1 MKALS
6 YARSLLIKR
15 SSYLIIQRNMSLIRD
30 KAFVNGEWVTSS
42 KGKTFDVVN
51 PTDGSIIGQVP
62 DMDVEDTNA
71 AIQSAYDAFKP
82 WASTTA
88 KERSN
93 FLRKWFNL
101 LEDNKEELARIV
113 SIEAGKPFKE
123 SLGEV
128 FYGNSFIEWFSEEAR
143 RIMGEIA
150 ASPAKSKEMLF
161 VRQPIGVAALI
172 TPWNFPHAMITRKA
186 GAALAAGCTCVIKPA
201 EDTPLT
207 ALALAKLAHDAGI
220 PNGVINVITSSRENA
235 AALGKLLCESPL
247 VRGLSFTGSTGVGK
261 LLYQQCATGIK
272 RVSLELGGNAP
283 FIVFKSADLDKAVAG
298 AMASKFRNCGQT
310 CVSANRFL
318 IEEPIFD
325 DFVEKLKAT
334 MKNELKLGKDES
346 CNTGPL
352 INISQLN
359 RVDSIVQD
367 AVKKG
372 ARVHLGGGP
381 AKDLGERWYQPTLIT
396 DVKPDMVCYKEEIF
410 GPVVACIK
418 FKSEDEALKIA
429 NDTPVGLAG
438 YFYSG
443 DISQC
448 WRVGKALEVGMVGI
462 NEGMISCTEAAFGGV
477 KESGIGREGSHHGI
491 EEYTDVKY
499 LCFGNL

>member
-1 MKALS
+1 MKGLTCVG
-6 YARSLLIKR
+6 SLLLKR
-15 SSYLIIQRNMSLIRD
+15 STLHILQRNMSLVRD
-30 KAFVNGEWVTSS
+30 KAFVNGEWVTSK
-42 KGKTFDVVN
+42 KGKKFDVVN
-51 PTDGSIIGQVP
+51 PSDGSVIGQVP

-71 AIQSAYDAFKP
+71 AIQSAHDAFKP

-93 FLRKWFNL
+93 LLRRWFNL

-143 RIMGEIA
+143 RITGEIA

-161 VRQPIGVAALI
+161 IRQPIGVAALI

-186 GAALAAGCTCVIKPA
+186 GAALAAGCTCLIKPA

-207 ALALAKLAHDAGI
+207 ALALAQLAHDAGI
-220 PNGVINVITSSRENA
+220 PKGVLNVITSSRENA
-235 AALGKLLCESPL
+235 APMGKLLCESPL

-318 IEEPIFD
+318 IDESIFD
-325 DFVEKLKAT
+325 DFVEKLKKT
-334 MKNELKLGKDES
+334 MMKELKQGKDEN

-352 INISQLN
+352 INISQLH
-359 RVDSIVQD
+359 RVDNIVQD

-372 ARVHLGGGP
+372 AKVLLGGGP

-396 DVKPDMVCYKEEIF
+396 EVKPDMICYNEEIF

-418 FKSEDEALKIA
+418 FKSEEEALKIA

-443 DISQC
+443 DIAQC

>member
-1 MKALS
+1 
-6 YARSLLIKR
+6 
-15 SSYLIIQRNMSLIRD
+15 MSLIRD
-30 KAFVNGEWVTSS
+30 KAFVNGEWVPSQ
-42 KGKTFDVVN
+42 KGKSFDVVN
-51 PTDGSIIGQVP
+51 PTDGSVIGQVP
-62 DMDVEDTNA
+62 DMDVEDTNV

-93 FLRKWFNL
+93 LLRKWFNL
-101 LEDNKEELARIV
+101 LEENKEELARLV
-113 SIEAGKPFKE
+113 SIEAGKPYKE

-143 RIMGEIA
+143 RITGEIA

-161 VRQPIGVAALI
+161 IRQPIGVAALI

-207 ALALAKLAHDAGI
+207 ALAIAQLAHDAGI
-220 PNGVINVITSSRENA
+220 PKGVINVITSNRENA
-235 AALGKLLCESPL
+235 APVGKLLCESPL
-247 VRGLSFTGSTGVGK
+247 VRGLSFTGSTAVGK
-261 LLYQQCATGIK
+261 ILYRQCATGIK

-283 FIVFKSADLDKAVAG
+283 FIVFKSANLDQAVVG

-318 IEEPIFD
+318 VEEAIFD
-325 DFVEKLKAT
+325 EFVERLKNA
-334 MKNELKLGKDES
+334 MKNELKQGTGES

-352 INISQLN
+352 INVSQLL
-359 RVDSIVQD
+359 RVDNIVQD

-372 ARVHLGGGP
+372 AKVHLGGSP
-381 AKDLGERWYQPTLIT
+381 AKDLGERWYQPTLLT
-396 DVKPDMVCYKEEIF
+396 NVQPNMLCYNEEIF
-410 GPVVACIK
+410 GPVVSCIK
-418 FKSEDEALKIA
+418 FKSEEEALKIA

-438 YFYSG
+438 YFFSG

>member
-1 MKALS
+1 MM
-6 YARSLLIKR
+6 
-15 SSYLIIQRNMSLIRD
+15 QRNMSLLRD
-30 KAFVNGEWVTSS
+30 KAFVNGEWVTSK
-42 KGKTFDVVN
+42 KGKSFDVIN

-62 DMDVEDTNA
+62 DMDVEDTNV
-71 AIQSAYDAFKP
+71 AINSAYNAFKP

-93 FLRKWFNL
+93 LLRKWFNL
-101 LEDNKEELARIV
+101 LEENKEELARLV

-143 RIMGEIA
+143 RINGEIA

-161 VRQPIGVAALI
+161 IRQPIGVAALI

-207 ALALAKLAHDAGI
+207 ALALAQLAHDAGI
-220 PNGVINVITSSRENA
+220 PKGVLNVITASRDNA
-235 AALGKLLCESPL
+235 APMGKLLCESPL

-261 LLYQQCATGIK
+261 ILYQQCASGIK

-283 FIVFKSADLDKAVAG
+283 FIVFKSANLDQAVAG

-318 IEEPIFD
+318 IEESVFD
-325 DFVEKLKAT
+325 QFVDKLKIA
-334 MKNELKLGKDES
+334 MKTELKQGIGES

-352 INISQLN
+352 INVTQLQ
-359 RVDSIVQD
+359 RVDNIVQD

-372 ARVHLGGGP
+372 AKVHLGGSP
-381 AKDLGERWYQPTLIT
+381 AKDLGERWYQPTLLT
-396 DVKPDMVCYKEEIF
+396 DIKPDMLCYREEIF

-418 FKSEDEALKIA
+418 FKSEEEGLQIA

-438 YFYSG
+438 YFFSG

-462 NEGMISCTEAAFGGV
+462 NEGMISSTEAAFGGI

-499 LCFGNL
+499 MCFGNL